1 MKFFQDYSIFESMT
15 YKANFCAQCV
25 IEVCVYFSC
34 QLIHGLPARVRKQIC
49 YKLIR
54 YASCVLSDNF
64 FKI

>member
-34 QLIHGLPARVRKQIC
+34 QLIHGLPARVRNQNLLQANPVC
-49 YKLIR
+49 FLR
-54 YASCVLSDNF
+54 SF
-64 FKI
+64 R